1 MKKWARK
8 GSKSRGEGCLEGGAG
23 RGGEGKG
30 SGRRHKGGTKGQ
42 VFWREYLLGRTHFG
56 AGEESRA
63 KDAKDAKDAK
73 GRGMEDEEIA
83 GVVEEGAFALRIQMP
98 WR

>member
-1 MKKWARK
+1 MSVERA
-8 GSKSRGEGCLEGGAG
+8 EV
-23 RGGEGKG
+23 GEGKG
-30 SGRRHKGGTKGQ
+30 SGRRHKRGTKGQ

-63 KDAKDAKDAK
+63 KDAK
-73 GRGMEDEEIA
+73 GRGMKDEEIA
-83 GVVEEGAFALRIQMP
+83 GVVVEGAFALRVQMP

>member
-1 MKKWARK
+1 MEPRMT
-8 GSKSRGEGCLEGGAG
+8 RIFTNGETQTIDL
-23 RGGEGKG
+23 
-30 SGRRHKGGTKGQ
+30 SLYT
-42 VFWREYLLGRTHFG
+42 FSSHFG
-56 AGEESRA
+56 AGEESR
-63 KDAKDAKDAK
+63 AKDAKDAK

>member
-1 MKKWARK
+1 MVK
-8 GSKSRGEGCLEGGAG
+8 GE
-23 RGGEGKG
+23 
-30 SGRRHKGGTKGQ
+30 RR
-42 VFWREYLLGRTHFG
+42 FAFLPLASLAFLARTHFG
-56 AGEESRA
+56 AGEESR
-63 KDAKDAKDAK
+63 AKDAKDAK

>member
-8 GSKSRGEGCLEGGAG
+8 GSKSRGEGCLEG
-23 RGGEGKG
+23 
-30 SGRRHKGGTKGQ
+30 RRHKGTGTLA
-42 VFWREYLLGRTHFG
+42 VLWREYLLGRTHFG

-63 KDAKDAKDAK
+63 KDAKDAK
-73 GRGMEDEEIA
+73 GRGMKDEEIA
-83 GVVEEGAFALRIQMP
+83 GVVVEGAFALRIQMP

>member
-1 MKKWARK
+1 MNQSTTKDLSLSVRSP
-8 GSKSRGEGCLEGGAG
+8 G
-23 RGGEGKG
+23 
-30 SGRRHKGGTKGQ
+30 GRRFGERGGTKGQ
-42 VFWREYLLGRTHFG
+42 VLWREYLLGRTHFG

-63 KDAKDAKDAK
+63 KDAKDAK

-83 GVVEEGAFALRIQMP
+83 GVVVEGAFALRIQMP

>member
-1 MKKWARK
+1 MRVERA
-8 GSKSRGEGCLEGGAG
+8 EV
-23 RGGEGKG
+23 GEGKG

-63 KDAKDAKDAK
+63 KDAKDAK

-98 WR
+98 WDPDN

>member
-8 GSKSRGEGCLEGGAG
+8 GSKSRGEGCLEGGVG
-23 RGGEGKG
+23 RGGGKG
-30 SGRRHKGGTKGQ
+30 REAEGGTKGQ

-63 KDAKDAKDAK
+63 KDAKDAK

-83 GVVEEGAFALRIQMP
+83 GVVVEGAFALRVQMP